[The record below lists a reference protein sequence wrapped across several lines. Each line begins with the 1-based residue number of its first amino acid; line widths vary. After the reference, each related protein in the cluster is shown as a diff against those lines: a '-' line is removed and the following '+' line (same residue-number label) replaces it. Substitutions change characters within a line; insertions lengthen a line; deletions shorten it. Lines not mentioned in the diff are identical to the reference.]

1 MYYKS
6 QAFNSR
12 AALLVVCSQPT
23 WLWANTF
30 VKVSVACMLLRI
42 KQNATWKWFLY
53 GAMAVQVAS
62 ATGTTVT
69 LFTECKPFQTL
80 WDPTI
85 PGGYCSLNQIKES
98 MYVNLCKFP
107 RCSLYNVT
115 TVIDT
120 QQRSTSP
127 KTSSSRCSPS
137 PSSA

>member
-6 QAFNSR
+6 QASNIH
-12 AALLVVCSQPT
+12 AALLVFSSQPT

-42 KQNATWKWFLY
+42 KRNATWKWFLY
-53 GAMAVQVAS
+53 GAMTVQVAS
-62 ATGTTVT
+62 AIGTTVT

-85 PGGYCSLNQIKES
+85 PGGYCSLIEIKES

-107 RCSLYNVT
+107 RCSL
-115 TVIDT
+115 
-120 QQRSTSP
+120 
-127 KTSSSRCSPS
+127 
-137 PSSA
+137 